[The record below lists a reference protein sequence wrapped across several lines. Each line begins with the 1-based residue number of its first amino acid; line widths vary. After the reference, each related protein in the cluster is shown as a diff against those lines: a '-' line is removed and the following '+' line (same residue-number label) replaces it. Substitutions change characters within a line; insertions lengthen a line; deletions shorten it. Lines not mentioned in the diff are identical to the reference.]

1 MKELVYLKVRTHDC
15 DLCVAHHNLVR
26 KGTWLSSTTLIPVSD
41 TCWRIYRERGIKAW
55 SERDSPALYQ
65 SLAMWIRSKCCF
77 KLRLCRPPHWHADM
91 HLLSQIILSSAF
103 EPQLSMEETTG
114 CGRVFQNLLHSWLD
128 SIIRVHVF
136 EKEVHLSTL
145 LKVVFSKHIYYGNN
159 IHKCELNVMLSDD

>member
-15 DLCVAHHNLVR
+15 DLCVAHDNLVR
-26 KGTWLSSTTLIPVSD
+26 KGTRLSSTTLIPVSD
-41 TCWRIYRERGIKAW
+41 TGWMIYRERGIKAW

-65 SLAMWIRSKCCF
+65 SLFMWIRSKCCF

-114 CGRVFQNLLHSWLD
+114 CGRVFQNLLRSLTRQHYKGTCAWK
-128 SIIRVHVF
+128 R
-136 EKEVHLSTL
+136 STL
-145 LKVVFSKHIYYGNN
+145 KHTFKSCFSKAYLLW
-159 IHKCELNVMLSDD
+159 K